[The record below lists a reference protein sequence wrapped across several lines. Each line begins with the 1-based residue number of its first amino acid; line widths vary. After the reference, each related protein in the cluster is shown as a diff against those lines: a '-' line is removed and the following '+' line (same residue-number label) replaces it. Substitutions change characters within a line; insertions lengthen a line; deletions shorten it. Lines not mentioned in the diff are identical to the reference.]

1 MKILVTGSAGL
12 IGSYIADE
20 LTKIGY
26 DVVGVDN
33 LSGGYIRNTRNHKF
47 HLCDL
52 RDKFATEVI
61 VKAIQPTHVF
71 HCAASAREI
80 GSLFEPLKSTE
91 DNYLSYMNL
100 LNACIKVKFKKMI
113 LFSTMA
119 TYGAQQPPFNEDMQ
133 CMPEDVYA
141 INKTAMELSTKC
153 LSEIHDFKYTIVK
166 PHNVFGIRQAFDL
179 YRNVFAI
186 WMNRI
191 MHKEKQI
198 YVFGDGEQKRAFS
211 YITFSL
217 PCYIKCLE
225 DFTNSK
231 TYNIGGIKA
240 ITLNEAAE
248 LTLQAMDVCGKV
260 CIEHLPS
267 RPREVKMAF
276 STYQKS
282 IDELGYK
289 EDIELL
295 DCLKE
300 MALWCKSLGPQQF
313 LNEPLELE
321 NEKTPIVWRSK
332 KNE

>member
-1 MKILVTGSAGL
+1 MRILVTGSAGL

-20 LTKIGY
+20 LTKLGHNVIGI
-26 DVVGVDN
+26 DN
-33 LSGGYIRNTRNHKF
+33 LSGGYVRNTRNHVF
-47 HLCDL
+47 HICDL
-52 RDKFATEVI
+52 RDKFVTQAIVEMFKPEV
-61 VKAIQPTHVF
+61 VY

-119 TYGAQQPPFNEDMQ
+119 TYGAQIPPFNEDMK
-133 CMPEDVYA
+133 CEPEDVYA

-153 LSEIHDFKYTIVK
+153 LSEIHDFKYTIIK
-166 PHNVFGIRQAFDL
+166 PHNVFGPRQAFDL

-191 MHKEKQI
+191 MRKEKEI
-198 YVFGDGEQKRAFS
+198 YIFGDGEQRRAFS
-211 YITFSL
+211 FISFSL

-225 DFTNSK
+225 DFTNGK
-231 TYNIGGIKA
+231 IYNIGGIKP

-248 LTLQAMDVCGKV
+248 LTLEAMDAGGKV
-260 CIEHLPS
+260 MIAHLPD
-267 RPREVKMAF
+267 RPREVKNAF

-282 IDELGYK
+282 VDELDYK
-289 EDIELL
+289 EDKDLL
-295 DCLKE
+295 TCLKE
-300 MALWCKSLGPQQF
+300 MATWCKSLGAQEW
-313 LNEPLELE
+313 LDEPLELE
-321 NEKTPIVWRSK
+321 NERTPTVWRK
-332 KNE
+332 KK